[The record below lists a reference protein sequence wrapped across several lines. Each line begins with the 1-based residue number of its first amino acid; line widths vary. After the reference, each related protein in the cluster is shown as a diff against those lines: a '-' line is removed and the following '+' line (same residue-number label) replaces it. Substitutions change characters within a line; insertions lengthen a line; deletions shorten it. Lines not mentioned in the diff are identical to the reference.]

1 MPAIKLMIIIADVQH
16 LTLQF
21 KKKKITVVGW
31 LIKQTSSASATITIV
46 IVRGWRELADDY
58 SWSNRRYYCLSPQ
71 LDQ

>member
-1 MPAIKLMIIIADVQH
+1 MPAIKLMIIIADFQH

-46 IVRGWRELADDY
+46 IVRGWRELAA
-58 SWSNRRYYCLSPQ
+58 
-71 LDQ
+71 

>member
-21 KKKKITVVGW
+21 KKKITVVGW

-58 SWSNRRYYCLSPQ
+58 SWSNRRYYCLSLQ